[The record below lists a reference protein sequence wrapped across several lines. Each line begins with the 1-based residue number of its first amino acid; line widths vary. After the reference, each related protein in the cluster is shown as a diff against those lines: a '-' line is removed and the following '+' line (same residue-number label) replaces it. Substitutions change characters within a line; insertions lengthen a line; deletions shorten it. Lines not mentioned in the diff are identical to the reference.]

1 MSVILIAQIIGI
13 SAMTITVLSM
23 QCRSNR
29 NFFICQELAG
39 VLFMVSFAMLGAW
52 GGAVMNLFG
61 VIRPELLRRENIA
74 KSKITLIGLLVFLI
88 LCSLAVVIIFNE
100 KFYLCLLVLIAQSAG
115 TFFMWTRN
123 GRNIRLCQLFIVS
136 PLWLMYNSLIPVP
149 SIGGIL
155 TELINIVSVA
165 LALIRF
171 RKIGFVER

>member
-1 MSVILIAQIIGI
+1 
-13 SAMTITVLSM
+13 MTITVLSM

-29 NFFICQELAG
+29 NFFICQELAE

-74 KSKITLIGLLVFLI
+74 KSKITLIGLLFFLI

-100 KFYLCLLVLIAQSAG
+100 KVYLCLLVLIAQSAG

-136 PLWLMYNSLIPVP
+136 PLWLMYNSLIPIP